1 MVQDGMGWII
11 VDALDTL
18 MLMNLTTELT
28 HARQWMSTS
37 LNCESSVRSWLHLGL
52 SMVDV
57 LLGYY
62 RFHHTAVDGLIHK
75 AR

>member
-37 LNCESSVRSWLHLGL
+37 LSCKSWSRSWLCPGL
-52 SMVDV
+52 SVVEV
-57 LLGYY
+57 LRIQWKSY
-62 RFHHTAVDGLIHK
+62 HTAADGLIPE